1 MFDMKTT
8 LAQVASG
15 EALDQKTAEQTF
27 DIIMSGDATPV
38 QIGALLMGLRVRGET
53 IDEIAGAVKV
63 MRSKMVRVSAPEDAV
78 DLVGTGGDASGTYN
92 ISTCASFVVAGM
104 GIPVAKHG
112 NRALSSKSGAADTL
126 MALGVNLELKPDQ
139 ISTCIAKAG
148 LGFMFA
154 PAHHSAMK
162 HVGPARVELGTRTI
176 FNLLG
181 PMSNPASVKRQMVG
195 VFDEK
200 WLEPLA
206 HTLARLG
213 STKAWIVH
221 GSDGLDEITTTGPS
235 YCAALENG
243 EVSRFVIEPEA
254 LGLKLAAPNEL
265 VGGDANHNAT
275 ALKRVLDGEQ
285 SAHRDIVLVN
295 SAATAVVAGRAG
307 TISEGLEM
315 ARVSVDE
322 GKAHA
327 AMEALVSVSNS
338 FGAK

>member
-1 MFDMKTT
+1 MFDMKAT
-8 LAQVASG
+8 LARVASG
-15 EALDQKTAEQTF
+15 DALDQETAEQTF

-53 IDEIAGAVKV
+53 IDEISGAVKV
-63 MRSKMVRVSAPEDAV
+63 MRSKMVRVQAPADAV
-78 DLVGTGGDASGTYN
+78 DLVGTGGDSSGTYN

-126 MALGVNLELKPDQ
+126 MALGVNLDLTPEQ
-139 ISTCIAKAG
+139 ISICIDKAG

-181 PMSNPASVKRQMVG
+181 PLSNPASVKRQMVG

-206 HTLARLG
+206 HTLSRLG
-213 STKAWIVH
+213 SIKAWIVH

-235 YCAALENG
+235 QCAILDNG
-243 EVSRFVIEPEA
+243 TVSRCVIEPGK
-254 LGLKLAAPNEL
+254 LGLELAKPAEL
-265 VGGDANHNAT
+265 VGGDAAYNAD

-285 SAHRDIVLVN
+285 SAHRDIVLLN
-295 SAATAVVAGRAG
+295 SAATAVVAGRAE
-307 TISEGLEM
+307 TLSDGLEM
-315 ARVSVDE
+315 ARASIDD
-322 GKAHA
+322 GKAHS
-327 AMEALVSVSNS
+327 AMQALVTLSNS
-338 FGAK
+338 FGSK